1 MLIVG
6 EKEADSTTVSVRQR
20 GHGDLGELTPE
31 AFAELVQREMEREL
45 ATN

>member
-6 EKEADSTTVSVRQR
+6 EKEADSNTVSVRQR
-20 GHGDLGELTPE
+20 GKGDLGTLNLDS
-31 AFAELVQREMEREL
+31 FAEIVQREMEREL